1 MSEIPI
7 EQCYQFLGLRRGA
20 SIEEINAAYGRQVS
34 ERMRSGDRADLP
46 LLKAAYHRVQE
57 DAAAI
62 QAQQPAAT
70 ATGPESEVAEWLLQH
85 LNQPSLQI
93 RVREQGPI
101 LQVMLLSNA
110 APAESLATHVFQSLK
125 PLEASRGKTLKVYGM
140 RGRAI
145 AWKHQF
151 QMPMVATMADRD
163 PYAFNNRYT
172 TALVFP
178 IALILAWFT
187 NLVPFFQFVF
197 LPMQIWIHEFGH
209 ATVAWFFGRKA
220 TPLPFGWT
228 NFGEERSLFVYFGIL
243 TLSGLLFWTGRKE
256 GKRWVMGVAIAFAII
271 QFCMTWLLPERAFM
285 LWMSFGGVGG
295 EFYLSTLLMVCF
307 YFPFPERWRWDFW
320 RYFVMLTAANAFWR
334 IFWFWQNV
342 QQGAES
348 IPWGTLFGG
357 EGDTGGDM
365 NRLSLDYNWTD
376 QQIINTYNRLGGICL
391 LVLIGVY
398 VFFLLKQNPQIA
410 PELRQKLKLW
420 QVGRR

>member
-20 SIEEINAAYGRQVS
+20 SVEEINAAYGRQVS
-34 ERMRSGDRADLP
+34 ERMRSGDRTDLP
-46 LLKAAYHRVQE
+46 LLKAAYHRIQE
-57 DAAAI
+57 DAAAL
-62 QAQQPAAT
+62 QARQPAAT

-93 RVREQGPI
+93 RVREQGVI
-101 LQVMLLSNA
+101 LQVMLVANS
-110 APAESLATHVFQSLK
+110 APPESLAAQVFQSLK
-125 PLEASRGKTLKVYGM
+125 PLELLRGRTLKVYGM
-140 RGRAI
+140 KGKSL

-151 QMPMVATMADRD
+151 QMPMVVAVADRD
-163 PYAFNNRYT
+163 PYSFNNRYT

-187 NLVPFFQFVF
+187 NLVSVFQFLF

-209 ATVAWFFGRKA
+209 ATVAWFAGRRA

-243 TLSGLLFWTGRKE
+243 TLFGLLFWVGQKE
-256 GKRWVMGVAIAFAII
+256 GKRWVMGLAIACAVI
-271 QFCMTWLLPERAFM
+271 QFFMTWQLPERAFTM
-285 LWMSFGGVGG
+285 WMSFGGVGG

-320 RYFVMLTAANAFWR
+320 RYFVMIIAANAFWR

-342 QQGAES
+342 QKGTES

-376 QQIINTYNRLGGICL
+376 QQIIDTYNRLGGVCI

-398 VFFLLKQNPQIA
+398 VFFLLKQNPQIV
-410 PELRQKLKLW
+410 PGLRQKLNLW
-420 QVGRR
+420 QMNRR